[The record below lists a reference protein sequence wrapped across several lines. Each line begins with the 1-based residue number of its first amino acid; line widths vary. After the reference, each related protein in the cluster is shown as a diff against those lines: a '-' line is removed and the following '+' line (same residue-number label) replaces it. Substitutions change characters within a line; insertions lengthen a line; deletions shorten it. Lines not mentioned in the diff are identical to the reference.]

1 MPTLRKEPTYGQFE
15 GTFQY
20 RQKKTPYAVT
30 QPRNLVTLV
39 CNQNGGQAEEDVI
52 HTKSPA
58 NGPWCPHAAK
68 ANTHCPSQWVAVEE
82 DQSSML

>member
-1 MPTLRKEPTYGQFE
+1 MAMLRKEPTYGQFG

-39 CNQNGGQAEEDVI
+39 YNQKRGQAAVVLLLA
-52 HTKSPA
+52 KFPG
-58 NGPWCPHAAK
+58 NGPWCLHAAG
-68 ANTHCPSQWVAVEE
+68 ANTHCPSQWEAVEE